1 VRPIAARKDSEIVT
15 RRLAI
20 GRRISEYIS
29 KSHNARVRYAAYECF
44 IKLIE
49 ANKSD
54 FASVWAHRM
63 GIPRKRREGEDFL
76 NALRAQVAPE
86 KDGVGRLAARLL
98 GLLEEIDEQSGGK
111 R

>member
-1 VRPIAARKDSEIVT
+1 MRLNSNGRDNEIVP

-49 ANKSD
+49 SNKKD
-54 FASVWAHRM
+54 FTSVWKHRM
-63 GIPRKRREGEDFL
+63 DIPRKRKEGEDFL
-76 NALRAQVAPE
+76 NALRSQASPADE
-86 KDGVGRLAARLL
+86 GVGRLAARLL
-98 GLLEEIDEQSGGK
+98 WLLEEINEHE
-111 R
+111 